1 MSHRISLLLALVL
14 RGKRMTLK
22 DFMER
27 YGPTVAVLTLL
38 GVLAVLLPGNANNGD
53 SDLLSSAGSGTIS
66 AADGSG
72 TIEGTTEGTIAADA
86 AGEVVATDGS
96 TGGTS
101 GGSTGG
107 TSGGTSGGTAAAP
120 GAKSTSG
127 PAAGGPAAAGPAGTP
142 QPGAAAVVTKA
153 GVKFGAGANCRDDG
167 RQKSFSYAAP
177 TCAEWAPGTPNG
189 GVTDKGVTPDKIL
202 VIRYRAPENAATSAA
217 LTGAGATDSRENTEK
232 QYQAFTEFFN
242 QHYETYGRE
251 VVMKVFD
258 GSGTTDESQ
267 RSDAIKIAENLG
279 AFAVLNAG
287 TVGADELARRG
298 VICICTVSLS
308 RAFYNALPPYIFS
321 SLPTSETYSIHT
333 AEYIGK
339 RLAGDKANHAGQ
351 TGTFRTKVREFGHIW
366 YEGENGR
373 ADPIRKIG
381 NDFFQEELAKYNVQ
395 LKAQFSYIFDIAKA
409 PDQSDAMIAKM
420 KNEGVTTISLAVDP
434 LYPIFITQAA
444 SKAAYYPEWLIL
456 GTALTDTTFFGR
468 TYDKTQMQAAF
479 GISPLYVSW
488 ADFRSSPGWKEY
500 HSGDPTANEGDA
512 DGKVAV
518 NVNRAAVATL
528 FSGIQMGGPDLDQ
541 DSFSKGLIDLPA
553 VGGSPARPLIKFTR
567 LDPTAIKDFN
577 EIYWDSTFQGKDEVN
592 KEGAGAFL
600 HVDGGKRFQAGQWP
614 KTPPKVFNPEGTIFT
629 SDNPPGGPQSTP
641 HDADKHKHDPAKRC
655 LSCP

>member
-1 MSHRISLLLALVL
+1 
-14 RGKRMTLK
+14 MTLK

-38 GVLAVLLPGNANNGD
+38 GVLAVLLPGNANNGE
-53 SDLLSSAGSGTIS
+53 SNVRSTAGSGPIS

-72 TIEGTTEGTIAADA
+72 VIEGTTEETIAAEGSTDL
-86 AGEVVATDGS
+86 AGSVGGTAGTAGSTAGS

-101 GGSTGG
+101 GA
-107 TSGGTSGGTAAAP
+107 AAAP
-120 GAKSTSG
+120 GTKSTAGATS
-127 PAAGGPAAAGPAGTP
+127 GGPAAAAPGTQTAAPAAGV
-142 QPGAAAVVTKA
+142 AKA
-153 GVKFGAGANCRDDG
+153 GVKFGSGPNCREDG
-167 RQKSFSYAAP
+167 RQNSFSYSAP
-177 TCAEWAPGTPNG
+177 PCAEYAVGSPNG
-189 GVTDKGVTPDKIL
+189 GNTDKGVTGDKIL
-202 VIRYRAPENAATSAA
+202 VIRYRPPENAATQAA
-217 LTGAGATDSRENTEK
+217 LTGAGASDSRENTEK
-232 QYQAFTEFFN
+232 QFQNFAKFFN

-251 VVMKVFD
+251 VIVKVFD

-287 TVGADELARRG
+287 TVAAEELARRG

-351 TGTFRTKVREFGHIW
+351 LGAFRTKVREFGHIW

-381 NDFFQEELAKYNVQ
+381 NDFFQAELAKYDVK

-444 SKAAYYPEWLIL
+444 SKATYYPEWLIL

-468 TYDKTQMQAAF
+468 TYDKTQMEAAF
-479 GISPLYVSW
+479 GISPLAVSW
-488 ADFRSSPGWKEY
+488 ANFKSSPGWKEY
-500 HSGDPTANEGDA
+500 HMGDPAADEGNA

-518 NVNRAAVATL
+518 NVNRAPVATL
-528 FSGIQMGGPDLDQ
+528 FSGIQMAGPDLDQ
-541 DSFSKGLIDLPA
+541 DSFARGLIDLPA
-553 VGGSPARPLIKFTR
+553 VGGTAARPLIKFTR
-567 LDPTAIKDFN
+567 LDPTAIKDFR
-577 EIYWDSTFQGKDEVN
+577 EIYWDSTFRGKDEVD

-600 HVDGGKRFQAGQWP
+600 SVNAGQRYQPGQWP
-614 KTPPKVFNPEGTIFT
+614 QSPPKVFNREGTLFT
-629 SDNPPGGPQSTP
+629 SDNPPGGPAGLP
-641 HDADKHKHDPAKRC
+641 HGPEGHKHDPAKRC